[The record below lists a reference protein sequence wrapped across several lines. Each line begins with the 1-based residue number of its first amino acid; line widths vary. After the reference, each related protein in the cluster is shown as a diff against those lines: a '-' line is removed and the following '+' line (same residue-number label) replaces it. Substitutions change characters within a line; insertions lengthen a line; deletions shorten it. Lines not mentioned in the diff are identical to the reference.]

1 MMPGGT
7 WISGLFRC
15 PHRFLLSF
23 LLLVCLLLS
32 LFPLIHPILLLLKSK
47 CPASAILPFPLLL
60 ILVLPLTLSILL
72 FFPNWPWLRL
82 GSLYPLSLIC
92 LMASRRLM
100 VLLLILFPQTFYSLP
115 IAFRLSICWSQHFTL
130 LLL

>member
-7 WISGLFRC
+7 WILGLFHH

-32 LFPLIHPILLLLKSK
+32 LFPLIHLILLLLKSK
-47 CPASAILPFPLLL
+47 CLASVILPFPLLL
-60 ILVLPLTLSILL
+60 ILVLPLL

-92 LMASRRLM
+92 LMVSQCLM